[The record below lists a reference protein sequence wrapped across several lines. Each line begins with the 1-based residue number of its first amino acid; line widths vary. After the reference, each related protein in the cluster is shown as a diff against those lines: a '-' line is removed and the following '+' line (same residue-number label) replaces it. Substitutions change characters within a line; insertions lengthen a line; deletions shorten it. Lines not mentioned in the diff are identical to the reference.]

1 MIFLALIIS
10 NLSVNLPILVSQ
22 IMKQIQSLV
31 NLDIQSGEVSQR
43 LMGSFFVKLFD
54 PLSRDLLNFL

>member
-10 NLSVNLPILVSQ
+10 NLGVNLPILVLQ

-31 NLDIQSGEVSQR
+31 NLDIQSGKVSQR
-43 LMGSFFVKLFD
+43 LMGSFLFKLVD